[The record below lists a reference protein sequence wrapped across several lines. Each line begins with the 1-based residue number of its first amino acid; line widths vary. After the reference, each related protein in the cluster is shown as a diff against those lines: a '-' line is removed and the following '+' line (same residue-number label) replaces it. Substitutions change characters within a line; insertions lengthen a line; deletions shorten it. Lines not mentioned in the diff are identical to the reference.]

1 MDTDHD
7 CSYKR
12 VTNWKHQNANS
23 INPAAQTMIYVI
35 TWNRI
40 ARKLT
45 DIEFLNLS
53 QYVPRNAYVHFPE
66 ILGTCYATYGANMYL
81 LLEAPDSSPGTNTMF

>member
-7 CSYKR
+7 CSYKWVR
-12 VTNWKHQNANS
+12 NWKQQNPNS
-23 INPAAQTMIYVI
+23 TNPAAQTMIYVI

-45 DIEFLNLS
+45 DTEFLNVS
-53 QYVPRNAYVHFPE
+53 
-66 ILGTCYATYGANMYL
+66 
-81 LLEAPDSSPGTNTMF
+81 

>member
-12 VTNWKHQNANS
+12 SRIGSMKTLILPS
-23 INPAAQTMIYVI
+23 PAAQTMIYVI

-45 DIEFLNLS
+45 DIEFLNVS
-53 QYVPRNAYVHFPE
+53 
-66 ILGTCYATYGANMYL
+66 
-81 LLEAPDSSPGTNTMF
+81 

>member
-1 MDTDHD
+1 MDTDRD

-12 VTNWKHQNANS
+12 VTNWKYQNLKPT
-23 INPAAQTMIYVI
+23 NPAAQTMIYVI
-35 TWNRI
+35 TWNRM

-53 QYVPRNAYVHFPE
+53 
-66 ILGTCYATYGANMYL
+66 
-81 LLEAPDSSPGTNTMF
+81 